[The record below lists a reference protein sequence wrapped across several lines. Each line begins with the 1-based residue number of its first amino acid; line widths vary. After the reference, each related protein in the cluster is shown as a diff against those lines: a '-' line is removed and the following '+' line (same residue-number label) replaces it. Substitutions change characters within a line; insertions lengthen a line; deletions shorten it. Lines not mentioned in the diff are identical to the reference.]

1 MINYRVLRFFIDR
14 ESLKEFNAGDLFPC
28 SDSKRA
34 DELIYKG
41 YIIAEPVEEPTKAD
55 DKQEDKKPKTA
66 KANSTAKRTVKKK
79 A

>member
-34 DELIYKG
+34 NELIYKG
-41 YIIAEPVEEPTKAD
+41 YIVKEQSKEPEKAD
-55 DKQEDKKPKTA
+55 DKPEEKKPKTA